1 VEALRPRGLQEA
13 QPAMAPLGWLN
24 PTICTRVNGLT
35 LTKRLHGASSPVRRV
50 GRVSSN
56 RASVCVRHG
65 WSRVCPSG
73 RYRDP

>member
-1 VEALRPRGLQEA
+1 
-13 QPAMAPLGWLN
+13 MAPLGWLN

-35 LTKRLHGASSPVRRV
+35 LTKRLRGASSPVRRV
-50 GRVSSN
+50 GRVSNN
-56 RASVCVRHG
+56 RSSVCVRHG